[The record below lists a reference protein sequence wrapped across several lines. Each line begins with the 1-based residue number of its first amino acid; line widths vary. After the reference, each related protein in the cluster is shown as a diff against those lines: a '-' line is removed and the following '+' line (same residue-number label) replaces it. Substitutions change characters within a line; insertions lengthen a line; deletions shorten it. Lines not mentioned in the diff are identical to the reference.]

1 MANITEDTFEPGE
14 IHTLISALTDFKER
28 MSKMNALGKDDI
40 GECLR
45 QGYLHQ
51 CGRLLLAIEKVLNK

>member
-14 IHTLISALTDFKER
+14 IHTLISALMYFKDR
-28 MSKMNALGKDDI
+28 MSKKSALGEDEI

-45 QGYLHQ
+45 LGYLHQ
-51 CGRLLLAIEKVLNK
+51 CDRLLLAIEKVLNK

>member
-14 IHTLISALTDFKER
+14 IQTLISALTDFKDQ
-28 MSKMNALGKDDI
+28 MSKKNALGEDDI

-45 QGYLHQ
+45 LGYLHQ
-51 CGRLLLAIEKVLNK
+51 CDRLLLAIVKVQNK